1 MGYNTTFCF
10 GLMEGNREQYD
21 AMLEDIDKIIGDN
34 EASLNECVNAKWYNH
49 EEDLEKI
56 SKKYPDIAFSVEG
69 DGEDFDDHWIQ
80 YWHNGKSYSEKIH
93 FKSYN
98 EIKHLI

>member
-1 MGYNTTFCF
+1 MGYYATFRFC
-10 GLMEGNREQYD
+10 LEEGSKEQYD
-21 AMLEDIDKIIGDN
+21 AMLKDVHELMVIDPLSADYCF
-34 EASLNECVNAKWYNH
+34 EAKWYNH

>member
-1 MGYNTTFCF
+1 MFVSSRKSCSCIRPSLSGGQPLTGPPGRGGPGNAIIFLNKSFDMGYYTTFCF

-56 SKKYPDIAFSVEG
+56 SK
-69 DGEDFDDHWIQ
+69 
-80 YWHNGKSYSEKIH
+80 
-93 FKSYN
+93 
-98 EIKHLI
+98 

>member
-34 EASLNECVNAKWYNH
+34 EASLNECVSAKWYNH